1 MSGTDCSPLCEVITD
16 TLDAL
21 VELNFS
27 AVAHASPFGLW
38 RKEWKFFLTV
48 LVDAQQQTLVSDG
61 IPPQGRQL
69 RVVRIWHPD
78 LYLTEEKGGGQV
90 WKQKTC
96 Q

>member
-27 AVAHASPFGLW
+27 SVAHASPFGLS